1 MLRNNIELDVKIKC
15 IEQNKPQ
22 SKIAEEIG
30 TSAPYVS
37 RIVNSGDKVL
47 NKTFV
52 QIMESL
58 MIRISL
64 KHPALFGR
72 YPFQA
77 TYFSFGMVEMFGYFP
92 GPHPPVAR

>member
-1 MLRNNIELDVKIKC
+1 MLRNNIELDVKVKC
-15 IEQNKPQ
+15 IEENKPQ

-58 MIRISL
+58 GYDVEL
-64 KHPALFGR
+64 
-72 YPFQA
+72 
-77 TYFSFGMVEMFGYFP
+77 TYVKRDNEQ
-92 GPHPPVAR
+92 

>member
-58 MIRISL
+58 GYDVEL
-64 KHPALFGR
+64 
-72 YPFQA
+72 
-77 TYFSFGMVEMFGYFP
+77 TYVKREE
-92 GPHPPVAR
+92 